1 VSQGFSADW
10 RAMLCEGGTAHP
22 RLRVSAVLSLV
33 IWSST
38 ILAGR
43 LIAYVSTG

>member
-1 VSQGFSADW
+1 
-10 RAMLCEGGTAHP
+10 MLGEGGTAHP